1 MIFDLICPR
10 GRGCRLKQ
18 ELGMF
23 GSVGNSCP
31 QIPFERLWAQLSE
44 QWLSPTTPCL
54 GRIFWAQAKGECGRS
69 WDLWLSYKWR
79 KTGWKRGVMWR
90 EMKYG
95 KKRKIFFSYWASLFS
110 SQNPCLQ
117 ITYFA
122 LLRNDTTF
130 NLLIQEN
137 QRIPLATSMGFFF
150 FCFCCEDSLVSIT
163 AASTWWKQIMG
174 VLQFRREVINL
185 YSPFSFLQ
193 MKVCRLVFN
202 KHLHENRNFSLR
214 SLSPAA

>member
-1 MIFDLICPR
+1 
-10 GRGCRLKQ
+10 
-18 ELGMF
+18 MF
-23 GSVGNSCP
+23 GSVDNSCP

-44 QWLSPTTPCL
+44 QWLSPATPGL
-54 GRIFWAQAKGECGRS
+54 GRIFWAQAKEECGRF

-79 KTGWKRGVMWR
+79 KTRWKWGVMWS

-95 KKRKIFFSYWASLFS
+95 EKRKMFFPYSASLFS
-110 SQNPCLQ
+110 SLNPCLQ

-130 NLLIQEN
+130 NLQIREN
-137 QRIPLATSMGFFF
+137 QRIPLATSMLFFF
-150 FCFCCEDSLVSIT
+150 PLLPWGQAGFHNSCQHLMERE
-163 AASTWWKQIMG
+163 IMR
-174 VLQFRREVINL
+174 VLHFRREVINL

-193 MKVCRLVFN
+193 MKICLLVFN